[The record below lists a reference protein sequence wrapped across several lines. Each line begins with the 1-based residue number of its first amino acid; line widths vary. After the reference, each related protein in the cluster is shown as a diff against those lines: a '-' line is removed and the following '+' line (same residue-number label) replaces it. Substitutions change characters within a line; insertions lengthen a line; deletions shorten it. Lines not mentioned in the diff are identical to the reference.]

1 MDLYSHANKY
11 RTSTHS
17 RQLCPNILIEKKTY
31 EFHYLDMLKSDPS
44 RMNSERLARSRTIII
59 VIICAGIF
67 FVTLNL
73 GVAHG
78 QENSTT
84 AIREIQIILNNQTH
98 DLGVIKNITSAQ
110 NKVLEKVT
118 TSLSKSATQ
127 GAYTALS
134 VFFLGI
140 ALGSSRA

>member
-1 MDLYSHANKY
+1 M
-11 RTSTHS
+11 
-17 RQLCPNILIEKKTY
+17 
-31 EFHYLDMLKSDPS
+31 
-44 RMNSERLARSRTIII
+44 
-59 VIICAGIF
+59 
-67 FVTLNL
+67 
-73 GVAHG
+73 
-78 QENSTT
+78 
-84 AIREIQIILNNQTH
+84 LNNQTH

-140 ALGSSRA
+140 SLGSSRA

>member
-1 MDLYSHANKY
+1 MRRNLLCYFK
-11 RTSTHS
+11 S
-17 RQLCPNILIEKKTY
+17 RC
-31 EFHYLDMLKSDPS
+31 
-44 RMNSERLARSRTIII
+44 RSRTRK
-59 VIICAGIF
+59 F
-67 FVTLNL
+67 YNR
-73 GVAHG
+73 
-78 QENSTT
+78 S
-84 AIREIQIILNNQTH
+84 IREIQTMLNNQTH

>member
-1 MDLYSHANKY
+1 MSLTDKK
-11 RTSTHS
+11 
-17 RQLCPNILIEKKTY
+17 ILQPT
-31 EFHYLDMLKSDPS
+31 
-44 RMNSERLARSRTIII
+44 
-59 VIICAGIF
+59 
-67 FVTLNL
+67 
-73 GVAHG
+73 
-78 QENSTT
+78 
-84 AIREIQIILNNQTH
+84 IREIQIMLNNQTH

>member
-1 MDLYSHANKY
+1 MRRNLLYYFK
-11 RTSTHS
+11 
-17 RQLCPNILIEKKTY
+17 
-31 EFHYLDMLKSDPS
+31 
-44 RMNSERLARSRTIII
+44 
-59 VIICAGIF
+59 
-67 FVTLNL
+67 L

-78 QENSTT
+78 QENST
-84 AIREIQIILNNQTH
+84 IDLREIQTMLNNQTH

-118 TSLSKSATQ
+118 TTLSKSATQ

-140 ALGSSRA
+140 SLVVLGLKMSFKGLQNFGRYFNLMVWASRYPRTCANSYLPNWNRKQQPNHVICIW